1 MEKLWDLVLQASVY
15 GSIVG
20 IVILIAKTLL
30 KDKISGK
37 WTYLLWM
44 ILIIKLIVP
53 FGPQSSISLFNKI
66 PSNITNNAIVDSS
79 VIINR
84 ALNSNNNYEQEN
96 NEYIASNTDEKE
108 NKVLSI
114 NNNGSIDE
122 NKSISN
128 LYKFINVLPLV
139 WMAGFITTLFISI
152 FIFFTLNKQVKIKKK
167 IEDENIK
174 FILEKSKNIM
184 KIKMN
189 INLVVNDDIRT
200 PALCRLINPTI
211 LFPNAMLDL
220 EDDEIKYI
228 LLHELSHYKRKDI
241 LVNYLLV
248 LFQCVH
254 WFNPFIWFFFKKIRE
269 DMELA
274 TDEMVV
280 SKLNEDEYKNYARTI
295 ITIIE
300 RVSIVPKNIGVLG
313 MADDKKILKKRIEMI
328 KNSSLFKNKKK
339 LISIIGISCV
349 LILGS
354 ILLTSKNS
362 LEGDMVKGNFGNL
375 IQYKNSYVGNNS
387 NTNNLIQSLSFRSF
401 KEIIELSTSEASYA
415 IKTYY
420 NLDSININKNDI
432 ENELF
437 INSIIIFSL
446 IENVDE
452 LHYYILDEPYSDN
465 LKVKYEFTF
474 TRGNIENRL
483 GLDNISYYSEDEEK
497 FNALLQKISKYRK
510 ISSDL
515 DEAISNAVK
524 DSIYEDYYLGEL
536 DTEAHVI
543 LGKKEIGNKLDV
555 YTIVNYGS
563 FQFEN
568 DVFTLVSGAW
578 GLPMVLTFEKDENN
592 NYYFI
597 DYKEAVDG
605 GMYVDSIKEMFPTY
619 LIPKVMNS
627 DKYAEKLS
635 EEQRLQAKKYLDSI
649 NRNTDI
655 NIDYVF
661 DSKYEKEYLDTYI
674 SEEAQDK
681 LFSVVELY
689 DYPTWIGRN
698 EKLIDGVRYVYETNI
713 ETDSD
718 GYKVVVY
725 RKMDESKTVV
735 EEHQYKIYDNDIKEV
750 KHYVK

>member
-20 IVILIAKTLL
+20 IVILIVKTLL

-79 VIINR
+79 VIINSD
-84 ALNSNNNYEQEN
+84 LNSNNNYEQEN

-254 WFNPFIWFFFKKIRE
+254 WFNLFIWFFFKKIRE

-328 KNSSLFKNKKK
+328 KNSSIFKNKKK

-349 LILGS
+349 LILGR

-362 LEGDMVKGNFGNL
+362 LADDRVKGNFENL
-375 IQYKNSYVGNNS
+375 IQYKNSYVGDNS
-387 NTNNLIQSLSFRSF
+387 NTNNLIQSIGFGSF
-401 KEIIELSTSEASYA
+401 KERIELSTSEEPYA
-415 IKTYY
+415 VKVYY
-420 NLDSININKNDI
+420 NLNNINTNKDDI
-432 ENELF
+432 KNELF

-474 TRGNIENRL
+474 TRGDIENRL
-483 GLDNISYYSEDEEK
+483 DLENISYYSSDEEK

-510 ISSDL
+510 ISSSL

>member
-1 MEKLWDLVLQASVY
+1 M
-15 GSIVG
+15 G
-20 IVILIAKTLL
+20 IVILIVKTLLKDKISGKWTYLLWMILIIKLIVPFGPQSSISLFNKIPSNITNKKTLL

-79 VIINR
+79 VIINSD
-84 ALNSNNNYEQEN
+84 LNSNNNYEQEN

-152 FIFFTLNKQVKIKKK
+152 FIFFTLNKQVKIKKKIEDENISNLYKFINVLPLVWMAGFITTLFISIFIFFTLNKQVKIKKKIEDENIKFILEKSKNIMKIKMNINLVVNDDISFIFFTLNKQVKIKKK

-339 LISIIGISCV
+339 SISIIGISCV

-401 KEIIELSTSEASYA
+401 KEIIELSTSEAPYA

-497 FNALLQKISKYRK
+497 FNALLQKISKYR
-510 ISSDL
+510 
-515 DEAISNAVK
+515 
-524 DSIYEDYYLGEL
+524 
-536 DTEAHVI
+536 
-543 LGKKEIGNKLDV
+543 
-555 YTIVNYGS
+555 
-563 FQFEN
+563 
-568 DVFTLVSGAW
+568 
-578 GLPMVLTFEKDENN
+578 
-592 NYYFI
+592 
-597 DYKEAVDG
+597 
-605 GMYVDSIKEMFPTY
+605 
-619 LIPKVMNS
+619 
-627 DKYAEKLS
+627 
-635 EEQRLQAKKYLDSI
+635 
-649 NRNTDI
+649 
-655 NIDYVF
+655 
-661 DSKYEKEYLDTYI
+661 
-674 SEEAQDK
+674 
-681 LFSVVELY
+681 
-689 DYPTWIGRN
+689 
-698 EKLIDGVRYVYETNI
+698 
-713 ETDSD
+713 
-718 GYKVVVY
+718 
-725 RKMDESKTVV
+725 
-735 EEHQYKIYDNDIKEV
+735 
-750 KHYVK
+750 

>member
-79 VIINR
+79 VIINSD
-84 ALNSNNNYEQEN
+84 LNSNNNYEQEN

-152 FIFFTLNKQVKIKKK
+152 FIFFTLNKQVKI
-167 IEDENIK
+167 NIK

-339 LISIIGISCV
+339 SISIIGISCV